1 MEQALLQTLNGLSL
15 AGILLLVALG
25 LGITF
30 GLLGVINLA
39 HGELFML
46 GAYTTLLVHQAT
58 GNVWFGIVL
67 SPLVVGAIGLLI
79 ERGVIKRLYERPF
92 DTLLATWAVS
102 IVIRQGITLWQG
114 GGYQPIPHPIS
125 GSASILG
132 VQYSLY
138 RMALLALGVAVLVL
152 AGVLLYRTRLGVQAR
167 AAIQNRETAAAMGI
181 NVGLMDSIVFSV
193 GAGLAGLAGAAMG
206 PLVTV
211 NPAMGLPFL
220 ASSFFVVILGGT
232 GSLLGVAAGAVIIG
246 GGQALISFFANPVI
260 AQVAVLLLAIVVIR
274 IAPQGVFGGRRG
286 AA

>member
-1 MEQALLQTLNGLSL
+1 VEQVLFQTLNGLSL
-15 AGILLLVALG
+15 AGILILVALG

-46 GAYTTLLVHQAT
+46 GAYTVLVVQQAT
-58 GNVWFGIVL
+58 GNVWLGIAVA
-67 SPLVVGAIGLLI
+67 PVAVGAIGLLI

-102 IVIRQGITLWQG
+102 IVVRQGITLWQG
-114 GGYQPIPHPIS
+114 GGFQPIPHPIT
-125 GSASILG
+125 GSVSVLG
-132 VQYSLY
+132 VPYSRY
-138 RMALLALGVAVLVL
+138 RLVLLALGVAVLVL
-152 AGVLLYRTRLGVQAR
+152 AGVLLYRTRLGLQAR
-167 AAIQNRETAAAMGI
+167 AAIQNREIAAAMGI
-181 NVGLMDSIVFSV
+181 NVGRLDSIVFTL
-193 GAGLAGLAGAAMG
+193 GAALAGLAGAAMG

-211 NPAMGLPFL
+211 SPAMGLPFL

-232 GSLLGVAAGAVIIG
+232 GSLIGVAAGAAIIG

-274 IAPQGVFGGRRG
+274 IAPQGVFGARRVG
-286 AA
+286 A

>member
-1 MEQALLQTLNGLSL
+1 VEQALLQTLNGLSL

>member
-1 MEQALLQTLNGLSL
+1 MEQVLFQTLNGLSL

-67 SPLVVGAIGLLI
+67 SPLVVGAIGLVI

-125 GSASILG
+125 GSVSILG

-152 AGVLLYRTRLGVQAR
+152 ASVLLYRTRLGVQAR
-167 AAIQNRETAAAMGI
+167 AAIQNREIAAAMGI

-286 AA
+286 AT

>member
-1 MEQALLQTLNGLSL
+1 VEQVLLQTLNGLSL
-15 AGILLLVALG
+15 AGILILVALG

-46 GAYTTLLVHQAT
+46 GAYTVLVVDQAT
-58 GNVWFGIVL
+58 GNVWLGIAAA
-67 SPLVVGAIGLLI
+67 PIAVGAIGLLI

-114 GGYQPIPHPIS
+114 GGFQPIPHPIT
-125 GSASILG
+125 GSVPILG
-132 VQYSLY
+132 VPYSRY
-138 RMALLALGVAVLVL
+138 RLVLLGLGVAVLVL
-152 AGVLLYRTRLGVQAR
+152 AGLLLYRTRLGLQAR
-167 AAIQNRETAAAMGI
+167 AAIQNREIAAAMGI
-181 NVGLMDSIVFSV
+181 NVGLLDSIVFTL
-193 GAGLAGLAGAAMG
+193 GAALAGLAGAAMG

-211 NPAMGLPFL
+211 SPTMGLPFL

-232 GSLLGVAAGAVIIG
+232 GSLLGVAAGAAIIG

-274 IAPQGVFGGRRG
+274 LAPRGIFGARKV